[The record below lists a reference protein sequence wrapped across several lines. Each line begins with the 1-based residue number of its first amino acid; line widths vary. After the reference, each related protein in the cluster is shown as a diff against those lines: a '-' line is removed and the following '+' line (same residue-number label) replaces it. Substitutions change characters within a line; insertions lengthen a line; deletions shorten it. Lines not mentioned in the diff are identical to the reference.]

1 MINLKKLITEV
12 DDETI
17 IKYKDK
23 DGNSKEM
30 VAQAAKRLPDDHPAK
45 EAWQDEQ
52 SSDKGDDSKP
62 EAGKVSFD
70 RKDDTND
77 DSIEGPD
84 GDSFG
89 DDTDDMAA
97 DMNGNEDSAVEY
109 ESDIE
114 DSLIDSLGG
123 DGDVSVEFDI
133 FDNNGNPRYQV
144 EIDGKGKE
152 ITVDQKTGEVYD
164 YDENYKQGW
173 DPKGTAYGN
182 VNESKVASTKLTK
195 ILKENTYLGELPSSK
210 LIKMKW
216 NPVTDIKLKQIY
228 EGKKFKPGD
237 MWSDDFDY
245 KGMMVYGSK
254 VKINVGVKTLRKLYD
269 SAEDVN
275 YHTENSLLWPVIQHL
290 EKGDKKNAEAL
301 LKLYNKLAKKTAS
314 TIKEGKLNEAYK
326 SDIVKKWDSTK
337 VMMNDLRQFILQ
349 ASEAGGAD
357 LARDVADALKLMSNY
372 AMGEYKKANR
382 K

>member
-1 MINLKKLITEV
+1 MKENYWYLIILLTTLVACGGCGGGSGDSVTEPVTSITVSLSASNNEAEVGSLITLTWSSTNAQTCSATGDWSGSKAV
-12 DDETI
+12 S
-17 IKYKDK
+17 
-23 DGNSKEM
+23 GNEGVNINKEGSNTFTLNCSASNATSSSASVM
-30 VAQAAKRLPDDHPAK
+30 VNGVITRIDITNDIFSNR
-45 EAWQDEQ
+45 
-52 SSDKGDDSKP
+52 SSDC
-62 EAGKVSFD
+62 A
-70 RKDDTND
+70 
-77 DSIEGPD
+77 
-84 GDSFG
+84 
-89 DDTDDMAA
+89 
-97 DMNGNEDSAVEY
+97 
-109 ESDIE
+109 
-114 DSLIDSLGG
+114 
-123 DGDVSVEFDI
+123 
-133 FDNNGNPRYQV
+133 
-144 EIDGKGKE
+144 
-152 ITVDQKTGEVYD
+152 D